1 MTKRETTQNLRELTN
16 LLNVKELELLQ
27 KSTDMRYVV
36 MRIKEIA
43 ARDNVDILE
52 MYKFCVLGFLHHKT
66 QVINEQTGSKTTG

>member
-36 MRIKEIA
+36 MRIKEIL
-43 ARDNVDILE
+43 D
-52 MYKFCVLGFLHHKT
+52 FCIIKLR
-66 QVINEQTGSKTTG
+66 